1 MPAINRLTAATPQ
14 AAILEWVDS
23 LPSALTKVLPLAL
36 IDLALFSLWK
46 KVHSKGV
53 NYVVGSLKAQLTN
66 QSRVIPNERQLCRA

>member
-14 AAILEWVDS
+14 VAILEWVDS
-23 LPSALTKVLPLAL
+23 LPSALIKVLSFSLV
-36 IDLALFSLWK
+36 DLVLFSHRK

-66 QSRVIPNERQLCRA
+66 QSRVIPTERQLCRA